1 MDNDGVALS
10 ESEKQRY
17 NRQIMLPDWG
27 EKGQQ
32 KLKKATVF
40 IAGAGGLG
48 SPVALY
54 LAAAGIGCIRI
65 CDAGSVELSNLNRQ
79 IIYSESDIG
88 IKKSLSVEKS
98 LKVLNHNV
106 EVVSLSEEINKS
118 NVSRLIGNVDLI
130 IDCLDN
136 FAARYVLNEFAVK
149 RRLPFIHAGVY
160 GMSGQITFIYSPQT
174 PCLKCI
180 FPEAPPPDTLPIVG
194 TTPGMIGCIEAQEA
208 LKYITG
214 IGALLMNKLLLWDGH
229 GALFEEF
236 QIKKDPSCP
245 VCGYGA

>member
-1 MDNDGVALS
+1 MNNDDAALT

-17 NRQIMLPDWG
+17 NRQIILPDWG
-27 EKGQQ
+27 EAGQQ

-54 LAAAGIGCIRI
+54 LTAAGIGCIRI

-79 IIYSESDIG
+79 IIYEEADIG
-88 IKKSLSVEKS
+88 ASKSLSAKNS
-98 LKVLNHNV
+98 LEMLNHNV
-106 EVVSLSEEINKS
+106 KVVPVSEEIKKS
-118 NVSRLIGNVDLI
+118 NVSRLIGKVDLI

-136 FAARYVLNEFAVK
+136 FAARYILNEFAVK

-160 GMSGQITFIYSPQT
+160 GMSGQITFIHPPLT

-194 TTPGMIGCIEAQEA
+194 AAPGMIGCIEAQEA

-214 IGALLMNKLLLWDGH
+214 IGALLMNKLLLWDGN

-236 QIKKDPSCP
+236 QIEKDPSCP
-245 VCGYGA
+245 VCGHGA